1 MVVNGQSCC
10 SPKFLE
16 YEIRYIMQKIA
27 DLDHENDPRVFRSTN
42 PWALLAGEMIHQCK
56 NILDTN

>member
-42 PWALLAGEMIHQCK
+42 PWALLAGEMIHQ
-56 NILDTN
+56 